1 MSEKTL
7 EQYTLEEVAG
17 LLKESIG
24 AVIIVDGNRDK
35 YRALIKKGFF
45 QEIIDDEGTY
55 KALIERFWFHFE
67 DSNEKP
73 VGDYN
78 AFVSYYGVFKGKY
91 SRRLKL
97 YKDGSEEPTIVQ
109 INVYP
114 LKEPGFYIF
123 TLDELAEEYKQE
135 FLTSGKVNTIQSA
148 YLFSMYV
155 DLNENTINS
164 ISVSE
169 VSDETVNGTM
179 KYTDWR
185 LMIVNMIW
193 PEDKD
198 RFLSL
203 TDPEYLRA
211 NLEPGR
217 TTSFDCQM
225 ANLEGK
231 FIWVK
236 LIFSRARTINEDD
249 FRFVFMVQDINDDS
263 LELLAT
269 LKKYE
274 EQATYDSLTGL
285 LNRGTVKAQICNAL
299 EKVKEEG
306 RPLSLM
312 MLDLD
317 FFKDVND
324 KFGHFAG
331 DATLKRFASIIS
343 NEMEGLDAAV
353 GRWGG
358 EEFIIACP
366 GKNLDYISE
375 TAENVRK
382 AVETATFVD
391 VGNITCSIGVT
402 EVKKTDSFEDAFERV
417 DKALYASKENGRN
430 RVTVL

>member
-7 EQYTLEEVAG
+7 EQFTLEEVAG
-17 LLKESIG
+17 LLKEKID
-24 AVIIVDGNRDK
+24 AVIIVDGNNNK
-35 YRALIKKGFF
+35 YRSLMRRGFLS
-45 QEIIDDEGTY
+45 EVINEEGDY
-55 KALIERFWFHFE
+55 KDLIEKFWFHFQ
-67 DSNEKP
+67 DSNQRP

-91 SRRLKL
+91 SRRLKVF
-97 YKDGSEEPTIVQ
+97 KDGSKDPTIVQ
-109 INVYP
+109 LNVYP
-114 LKEPGFYIF
+114 IEPAGMYIF
-123 TLDELAEEYKQE
+123 TLDELAEEYKE
-135 FLTSGKVNTIQSA
+135 EYLTGGKVNTIQSS

-155 DLNENTINS
+155 DLNENTIDS
-164 ISVSE
+164 ISVTE
-169 VSDETVNGTM
+169 VSDETVNGSM

-203 TDPEYLRA
+203 TDLEYLRA
-211 NLEPGR
+211 NLAPGC
-217 TTSFDCQM
+217 TNSFDCQM

-236 LIFSRARTINEDD
+236 LIFSRSKTINEDD
-249 FRFVFMVQDINDDS
+249 FRFVFMVQDINENA
-263 LELLAT
+263 LELMAT

-285 LNRGTVKAQICNAL
+285 LNHGTVRAQISNAF

-317 FFKDVND
+317 FFKSVND

-331 DATLKRFASIIS
+331 DATLKRFASILK
-343 NEMEGLDAAV
+343 NETEGMDAAV

-366 GKNLDYISE
+366 GKTLDFVTE
-375 TAENVRK
+375 KAEIIRK
-382 AVETATFVD
+382 AVEDSTFVD
-391 VGNITCSIGVT
+391 VGKLTCSIGVT
-402 EVKKTDSFEDAFERV
+402 EVKKTDSFEDAFDRV
-417 DKALYASKENGRN
+417 DKALYASKEGGRN
-430 RVTVL
+430 RVTVY

>member
-1 MSEKTL
+1 
-7 EQYTLEEVAG
+7 
-17 LLKESIG
+17 
-24 AVIIVDGNRDK
+24 
-35 YRALIKKGFF
+35 
-45 QEIIDDEGTY
+45 
-55 KALIERFWFHFE
+55 
-67 DSNEKP
+67 
-73 VGDYN
+73 
-78 AFVSYYGVFKGKY
+78 
-91 SRRLKL
+91 RRLKL
-97 YKDGSEEPTIVQ
+97 FKDGSTDPTIVQ
-109 INVYP
+109 LNVYP
-114 LKEPGFYIF
+114 LKQSGFYIF
-123 TLDELAEEYKQE
+123 TMDELADEYKQE
-135 FLTSGKVNTIQSA
+135 FLTRGKVNTIQST

-217 TTSFDCQM
+217 TTSIDCQM

-285 LNRGTVKAQICNAL
+285 LNRATTKAQICNAI

-324 KFGHFAG
+324 KYGHFAG
-331 DATLKRFASIIS
+331 DATLKRFASILMS
-343 NEMEGLDAAV
+343 EMEGLDAAV

-366 GKNLDYISE
+366 GKTLDFIKE
-375 TAENVRK
+375 KAEHLRK
-382 AVETATFVD
+382 AVEDSPFVD
-391 VGNITCSIGVT
+391 VGHITCSIGVT
-402 EVKKTDSFEDAFERV
+402 EVNKTDSFEDAFERV
-417 DKALYASKENGRN
+417 DKALYASKEGGRN